1 MVANSRSRLAVVA
14 QALVI
19 LAEAPR
25 GMATSTEIAEILDV
39 HPVVLRRLLGVLRS
53 DGILESRS
61 GPKGGW
67 AIARDPAAISLGRVY
82 RALSGEL
89 EVVTPAGLDEAL
101 IRAEEAYAATLDGVT
116 LASLMDPRQRR
127 PY

>member
-25 GMATSTEIAEILDV
+25 GMATSTEMAEVLDV
-39 HPVVLRRLLGVLRS
+39 HPVVLRRLLAVVRS

-67 AIARDPAAISLGRVY
+67 AIARDPATISMGRVY
-82 RALSGEL
+82 RSLAGDS
-89 EVVTPAGLDEAL
+89 EVVTPARLDQAL
-101 IRAEEAYAATLDGVT
+101 VRADEAYAATLDEVT
-116 LASLMDPRQRR
+116 LASLMDPRRR
-127 PY
+127 

>member
-1 MVANSRSRLAVVA
+1 MVS

-25 GMATSTEIAEILDV
+25 GIATSAEIAELLDV
-39 HPVVLRRLLGVLRS
+39 HPVVLRRLLGVLRI
-53 DGILESRS
+53 DGILEARS

-67 AIARDPAAISLGRVY
+67 AIARDPATISLGRVY
-82 RALSGEL
+82 RALSGKL

-101 IRAEEAYAATLDGVT
+101 ARAEEAYAATLDEVT
-116 LASLMDPRQRR
+116 LESLMDPGRR
-127 PY
+127 RRY